1 MSIIDFENKVNNV
14 RKNLYGLSLKIKDL
28 FQLFD
33 TRNVGYFTFE
43 DYILY
48 LTKYGMLDENLKV
61 DLLFIRLDKNRNG
74 NIEMYE
80 ILDEIE

>member
-1 MSIIDFENKVNNV
+1 M
-14 RKNLYGLSLKIKDL
+14 
-28 FQLFD
+28 
-33 TRNVGYFTFE
+33 GYFTFD

-48 LTKYGMLDENLKV
+48 LKKYGMLEENLKV

>member
-1 MSIIDFENKVNNV
+1 
-14 RKNLYGLSLKIKDL
+14 
-28 FQLFD
+28 
-33 TRNVGYFTFE
+33 
-43 DYILY
+43 
-48 LTKYGMLDENLKV
+48 MLDENLKV